1 MKRIIAYLLCTFLV
15 FTCIGVSAAQSD
27 TEVELLVSE
36 ADADGMVTV
45 SMIIRNSEFQVVNGS
60 FYYNPA
66 AFSLSEND
74 FYGMTV
80 GKPVGAD
87 VKKPLLSVVKSEHD
101 AEKGL
106 VSVAVMS
113 NLSYPSPDK
122 YMGERNRVIADENGI
137 EVFSLKLKKLGDGAY
152 DIGFAKK
159 DGEGADSSK
168 SNDVAVA
175 CAGEEI
181 GFKTILNLPGAEK
194 IEEIFEPEPIEQPKS
209 EEQLRNE
216 RIQDSIILQIN
227 NYAAVSDGTLCRI
240 DKDNKVVV
248 PYIKNDRTM
257 IPLRFVAETLG
268 LSVKWVGETS
278 EIVMTGNDIELV
290 MKIGSKTYTKNG
302 EAAQMEASPEL
313 TESDRTF
320 VPLRAIA
327 EAFGR
332 SVHWIE
338 NQKCVII
345 VPSDR
350 PWDEKNKTEQR
361 LMQDALLIMSPLIRD
376 LNQ

>member
-1 MKRIIAYLLCTFLV
+1 MKRIIAYLLCAFLV
-15 FTCIGVSAAQSD
+15 FTCIGVSAEQPRA
-27 TEVELLVSE
+27 EVELLVSE
-36 ADADGMVTV
+36 ADAEGMVSV
-45 SMIIRNSEFQVVNGS
+45 SMIIRNSEFQVIDGS

-66 AFSLSEND
+66 EFSLSDDNIYE
-74 FYGMTV
+74 MTA
-80 GKPVGAD
+80 GKPVGKD
-87 VKKPLLSVVKSEHD
+87 VEKPLLSVIKSGHD
-101 AEKGL
+101 AEKGI

-113 NLSYPSPDK
+113 NLSYPSPDE
-122 YMGERNRVIADENGI
+122 YMSERNRVIADENGI

-152 DIGFAKK
+152 DIDFVKK
-159 DGEGADSSK
+159 GGEGSDSSK
-168 SNDVAVA
+168 QNDVAVA

-181 GFKTILNLPGAEK
+181 GFKSILNLPGTEK
-194 IEEIFEPEPIEQPKS
+194 VVEIFEPETVEQPKS

-216 RIQDSIILQIN
+216 RMQNSIILQIN
-227 NYAAVSDGTLCRI
+227 NYAAVTDGTLCRI
-240 DKDNKVVV
+240 DNDNKAVV

-278 EIVMTGNDIELV
+278 EIIMTGNDVELV
-290 MKIGSKTYTKNG
+290 MKIGSKTYTRNG
-302 EAAQMEASPEL
+302 AEAEMEAFPEL
-313 TESDRTF
+313 TAANRTF

-361 LMQDALLIMSPLIRD
+361 LLQDSLLIMSPLIRD